1 MLRLIVELVKCFTQ
15 KIFIMNCKT
24 RFSLMLLLLVTFSLS
39 IGSCIPHIR
48 GNGKVVKEERS
59 VSSFESI
66 SVSSGIELLINQ
78 DTFEKVIVEADENI
92 MKILRTEV
100 KGGKLKIFMEESVF
114 HAKKMKVYVT
124 LKTLK
129 SMECT
134 SGSETKSDGKV
145 NAENL
150 IIRASSGSGVNLE
163 LSCNQ
168 LRVESSSGSNLRVSG
183 TAQSVNADSSSGSS
197 INASELV
204 AEMGEAS
211 ASSGASLKINA
222 TKSIKAHS
230 SSGAQINVSG
240 NPTNRDTDS
249 SSGGSVRFRN

>member
-1 MLRLIVELVKCFTQ
+1 
-15 KIFIMNCKT
+15 MNRKT
-24 RFSLMLLLLVTFSLS
+24 RFSLILALLVSFSLS
-39 IGSCIPHIR
+39 VGSCIPHIR
-48 GNGKVVKEERS
+48 GNGNVIKEERS
-59 VSSFESI
+59 VNNFESI
-66 SVSSGIELLINQ
+66 SVSTGIELLINQ
-78 DTFEKVIVEADENI
+78 DSFEKVIVEADENI

-100 KGGKLKIFMEESVF
+100 KGGKLKIFMEEGVL

-129 SMECT
+129 SLECT

-150 IIRASSGSGVNLE
+150 TIHASSGSGVNMQI
-163 LSCNQ
+163 SCNQ
-168 LRVESSSGSNLRVSG
+168 LKVESSSGSNLWVSG

-211 ASSGASLKINA
+211 SSSGASLKINV
-222 TKSIKAHS
+222 TKAIKAHC

-240 NPTNRDTDS
+240 NPTSRVTDS